1 MAAKISGKNFL
12 AERNRLVD
20 AHTIEAEPVPCLFG
34 AFDDK
39 GRCIRIE
46 LISVHPDPAMLGL
59 LEYESESVI
68 KFLVCPK
75 PNVFAGTHIDVGFEC
90 VGIGRAHAAL

>member
-1 MAAKISGKNFL
+1 MAAKITGEYPL
-12 AERNRLVD
+12 AEGNRLTDV
-20 AHTIEAEPVPCLFG
+20 HTIEAESAPCLFG

-68 KFLVCPK
+68 KFLLCPE
-75 PNVFAGTHIDVGFEC
+75 PNVFAGTHIDVGLEC
-90 VGIGRAHAAL
+90 VGIGRAHA